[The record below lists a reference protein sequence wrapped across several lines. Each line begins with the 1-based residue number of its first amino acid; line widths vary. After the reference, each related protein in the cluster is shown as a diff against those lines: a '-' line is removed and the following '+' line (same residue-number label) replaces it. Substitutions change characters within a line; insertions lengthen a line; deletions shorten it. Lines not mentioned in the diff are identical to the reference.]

1 MVVTYLMD
9 MSPAV
14 LLSLTALHP
23 GSASLRAT
31 TWEVSRG
38 EQQDN
43 RKKMKEMD
51 IIGGS
56 YFIGN
61 SQKKKK
67 RNKYGAGD
75 TAACLSASVPHHGL
89 HLHLLLLMLLLHY
102 EEGLQLRPLDA
113 TATAAAAVPVPLSC
127 YDPDLLGGML
137 QGFGQ
142 DSRIYGTTQV
152 KLTNQG
158 RRVSQE
164 EEEEEEEESEKD
176 DTGMDVSGFSVTGV
190 YHFLARPSHHEGTP
204 GGTQGKVWKFP
215 L

>member
-23 GSASLRAT
+23 GSA
-31 TWEVSRG
+31 
-38 EQQDN
+38 
-43 RKKMKEMD
+43 
-51 IIGGS
+51 
-56 YFIGN
+56 

-142 DSRIYGTTQV
+142 DSRIYGRIQ
-152 KLTNQG
+152 K
-158 RRVSQE
+158 
-164 EEEEEEEESEKD
+164 
-176 DTGMDVSGFSVTGV
+176 SVC
-190 YHFLARPSHHEGTP
+190 
-204 GGTQGKVWKFP
+204 
-215 L
+215 